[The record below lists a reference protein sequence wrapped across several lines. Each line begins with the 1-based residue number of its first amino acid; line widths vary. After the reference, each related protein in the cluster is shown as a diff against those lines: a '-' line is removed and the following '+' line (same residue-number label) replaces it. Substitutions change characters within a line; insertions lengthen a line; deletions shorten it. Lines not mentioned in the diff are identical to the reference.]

1 MIFIKILGM
10 MDIVTALI
18 FVGYHYEILSLKIAV
33 YAMVYIIT
41 KFMIFPKDIASVID
55 ILSSL
60 LIIFMMFGVKTNLV
74 WIAAIYFLQ
83 KGLVS
88 LK

>member
-1 MIFIKILGM
+1 MVFIKILGM
-10 MDIVTALI
+10 MDIITALI
-18 FVGYHYEILSLKIAV
+18 FIGYHYEIFSLKIAV
-33 YAMVYIIT
+33 YAMIYIIT

-55 ILSSL
+55 ILSSV

-74 WIAAIYFLQ
+74 WIAVLYFLQ
-83 KGLVS
+83 KGLMS